1 MMAMPEWEIVCKIT
15 VNDAEEA
22 FVLESELLFEF
33 KIYFKNV
40 VQVGLKQT
48 AYKVSFSRKTV

>member
-1 MMAMPEWEIVCKIT
+1 MCKIT
-15 VNDAEEA
+15 VNDAERV

-33 KIYFKNV
+33 RIYFKNV
-40 VQVGLKQT
+40 VQVGLIQT